1 MTITEA
7 RAEQNRCAVNLAAAI
22 KQGASTVLLMQFAVD
37 LENATQRL
45 LRTSLVQTSAV
56 QR

>member
-22 KQGASTVLLMQFAVD
+22 KQGASTVLLYQFAVD

-45 LRTSLVQTSAV
+45 LRTSMVQTSAV
-56 QR
+56 QQ